1 MRYIFTLA
9 GAFWMFLFS
18 LNGFAQAPNEILGK
32 WMSEDGKGII
42 EIYKPQESTKYFGK
56 IVWLKEPLGTD
67 GKPIKDANGNAILN
81 MVNLKDFEFADGHW
95 KDGSVYDPETG
106 KTYYSKL
113 TLENTNKL
121 KLRGSVDPMGWIGK
135 TTYWNRVKK

>member
-1 MRYIFTLA
+1 MKYFPSVSGVL
-9 GAFWMFLFS
+9 FVFLFS
-18 LNGFAQAPNEILGK
+18 LNGLAQSPNDIVSK
-32 WMSEDGKGII
+32 WMSEDGQGII
-42 EIYKPQESTKYFGK
+42 EIFKVKESNKYFGK
-56 IVWLKEPLGTD
+56 IVWLKEPLGKD

-81 MVNLKDFEFADGHW
+81 MVNLKDFEFADGYW

-113 TLENTNKL
+113 SLENANKL

-135 TTYWNRVKK
+135 TTYWDRVKE